1 MTKLKLLQS
10 QIRKQKLEHKKI
22 QGIENDKIYKTCG
35 YRVITIVHLREHISL
50 DIKVNYNII
59 VKEFIAEKANLIEM
73 SYVARTSDLL
83 LITISDG
90 NIETDYI
97 TLLKKFMPMTLV
109 VYTHNDQK
117 VYAKVI
123 SKMFGDVKL
132 VKSILLNNILKN
144 FNYENNRICKIRPF
158 MVVKNAYIENN
169 KMILEG
175 FMKKGLVSNKVIING
190 QIEALIEEVMI
201 GNTIISGNELNI
213 EENPDEY
220 CIDDIINHED
230 SIYTDEYSD
239 TIEEYDDNVEHSA
252 YFDLIEQYK
261 DYKGIR
267 NFSECNFKNTVEM
280 AHLKF
285 FKRFNHLENKL
296 AKREKKISNNQYLK
310 LKINCIIN
318 DINIIVFN
326 LFEYELQPTIL
337 NYSFSNFDMHT
348 NTNICIDNGF
358 RIFTSKIFVTS
369 NLFRN
374 IFKVEKTLHDGSISF
389 IGPVTFFSTQSLIL
403 SGENKYINLLNC
415 NAEKRVFLE
424 EVILKG
430 YPIKIFKH
438 YVVIR
443 GMFYDA
449 DQVKYFKTVKLETKN
464 GNIGFIKKSLG
475 TKGLFKAQFNNSVHH
490 GDEIFLKL
498 YKRVFL

>member
-175 FMKKGLVSNKVIING
+175 FMK
-190 QIEALIEEVMI
+190 
-201 GNTIISGNELNI
+201 
-213 EENPDEY
+213 
-220 CIDDIINHED
+220 
-230 SIYTDEYSD
+230 
-239 TIEEYDDNVEHSA
+239 
-252 YFDLIEQYK
+252 
-261 DYKGIR
+261 
-267 NFSECNFKNTVEM
+267 
-280 AHLKF
+280 
-285 FKRFNHLENKL
+285 
-296 AKREKKISNNQYLK
+296 
-310 LKINCIIN
+310 
-318 DINIIVFN
+318 
-326 LFEYELQPTIL
+326 
-337 NYSFSNFDMHT
+337 
-348 NTNICIDNGF
+348 
-358 RIFTSKIFVTS
+358 
-369 NLFRN
+369 
-374 IFKVEKTLHDGSISF
+374 
-389 IGPVTFFSTQSLIL
+389 
-403 SGENKYINLLNC
+403 
-415 NAEKRVFLE
+415 
-424 EVILKG
+424 
-430 YPIKIFKH
+430 
-438 YVVIR
+438 
-443 GMFYDA
+443 
-449 DQVKYFKTVKLETKN
+449 
-464 GNIGFIKKSLG
+464 
-475 TKGLFKAQFNNSVHH
+475 
-490 GDEIFLKL
+490 
-498 YKRVFL
+498 